1 MRVSARAQ
9 AIEPFFVMEIA
20 KAAMAIAATQ
30 SSVGEMI
37 HLNIGEPD
45 FKAAPLVEKA
55 AQEAISLGL
64 TQYTHASGTHELREA
79 ISNWYLNRWGL
90 HIEPARITVTAGAS
104 AALLLS
110 SLALIEAGDEILMPD
125 PSYACNRHFVS
136 VAQGV
141 PTLLPTNALSKFQ
154 LSANQIEA
162 HWQPKTRGVMLASP
176 SNPTGTCIDFEELKR
191 IHKIV
196 KARSGITLVDEIYLG
211 LAFGEQ
217 EAQSALAIDDEI
229 ISINSF
235 SKYFN
240 MTGWRLGWLVT
251 PLALAPTIERLAQNL
266 FICPSSIAQHAAL
279 ACFEPSSLRLF
290 EERKA
295 AFKAR
300 RDYLVPELKALGFE
314 VPVTPDGAF
323 YCWADCRP
331 LYTRFGVSN
340 SWDFTMK
347 LMHECRIALAPG
359 RDFGE
364 HEVEHYVRISIASS
378 MQDLEQANARM
389 KQLWS
394 HT

>member
-20 KAAMAIAATQ
+20 KAAQTLAATQ
-30 SSVGEMI
+30 SSLGKMI

-45 FKAAPLVEKA
+45 FKAAPLVQKA
-55 AQEAISLGL
+55 AQEAIASGL

-90 HIEPARITVTAGAS
+90 NIEPARITVTAGAS

-110 SLALIEAGDEILMPD
+110 AMALIEEGDEILMPD

-141 PTLLPTNALSKFQ
+141 PTLLPSNAKNKFQ
-154 LSANQIEA
+154 LSASQIQS
-162 HWQPKTRGVMLASP
+162 HWNERTRGVLLASP

-191 IHKIV
+191 IHSFI

-211 LAFGEQ
+211 LSFGEQ
-217 EAQSALAIDDEI
+217 EAQSALAIDEEI

-240 MTGWRLGWLVT
+240 MTGWRLGWVVT
-251 PLALAPTIERLAQNL
+251 PLELAPTFDRLAQNL

-279 ACFEPSSLRLF
+279 ACFEPSSLDLF

-331 LYTRFGVSN
+331 LYARLGVDN

-347 LMHECRIALAPG
+347 LMQECRIALAPG
-359 RDFGE
+359 RDFGQ
-364 HEVEHYVRISIASS
+364 HEVEHFVRISIASS
-378 MQDLEQANARM
+378 LQDLQEAVSRM
-389 KQLWS
+389 RQLWS
-394 HT
+394 HP